1 MWEGPANWGCCH
13 LWLVVLG
20 SIRKQAEQARRSKP
34 ITSTLS
40 FMTSASAP
48 ASRFLPCSSSCSD
61 FLWWWTVRWKPKP
74 NKPFSPPRCFGHVV
88 SAQYGTPDFNRS
100 LVRWTTW
107 GSKTCSLSRRS
118 QWLPTHREWTLLLPT
133 VHCLCS
139 SPSNY
144 LSRSFS
150 TTFWAL
156 PLQLMTINWQ
166 RIHVSLDWRFQFII
180 HGHCGP
186 ETSFPTVP
194 LSI

>member
-1 MWEGPANWGCCH
+1 MTGVQTCALPIYQLLPPGFCPVQVPVLTSFDDELWGGSLSQISPFLCQDA
-13 LWLVVLG
+13 LVMLFHH
-20 SIRKQAEQARRSKP
+20 S
-34 ITSTLS
+34 
-40 FMTSASAP
+40 
-48 ASRFLPCSSSCSD
+48 
-61 FLWWWTVRWKPKP
+61 
-74 NKPFSPPRCFGHVV
+74 N
-88 SAQYGTPDFNRS
+88 GTPDFNRS
-100 LVRWTTW
+100 LVRLTTW

-150 TTFWAL
+150 TTFQAL
-156 PLQLMTINWQ
+156 PLQLMTISWQ
-166 RIHVSLDWRFQFII
+166 RIHVSLDWIFYFII

-186 ETSFPTVP
+186 EPSFPTVP

>member
-1 MWEGPANWGCCH
+1 MGAVISG
-13 LWLVVLG
+13 LAVLG

-40 FMTSASAP
+40 FMNSASAP
-48 ASRFLPCSSSCSD
+48 ASRFLPAQVPVLTSFDGELWGGSLSQISP
-61 FLWWWTVRWKPKP
+61 FLCQDALVMLFHHS
-74 NKPFSPPRCFGHVV
+74 N
-88 SAQYGTPDFNRS
+88 GTPDFNRS

-107 GSKTCSLSRRS
+107 VSKTCSLSRRS

-150 TTFWAL
+150 TTFQAL
-156 PLQLMTINWQ
+156 PLQLMTISWQ
-166 RIHVSLDWRFQFII
+166 RIHVSLDWIFQFII

-186 ETSFPTVP
+186 EPSFPIVP

>member
-1 MWEGPANWGCCH
+1 
-13 LWLVVLG
+13 
-20 SIRKQAEQARRSKP
+20 
-34 ITSTLS
+34 
-40 FMTSASAP
+40 MTSASAP
-48 ASRFLPCSSSCSD
+48 HSRFLPAQAPVLTSFDDELWGGSLSQISP
-61 FLWWWTVRWKPKP
+61 FLPQVALVMLFQHS
-74 NKPFSPPRCFGHVV
+74 N
-88 SAQYGTPDFNRS
+88 GTPDFNRS

-156 PLQLMTINWQ
+156 PLQLMTISWQ
-166 RIHVSLDWRFQFII
+166 RIHVSLDWIFQFII
-180 HGHCGP
+180 CGHCGP
-186 ETSFPTVP
+186 EPSFPTVP